1 MGTRGDVN
9 LDCKLVAFLGISLEQ
24 MEQRSQES
32 CILSPED
39 VLPAVCQHWWFWASA
54 EALLLLLELYWLR
67 RRRSADC
74 DSGSQRGSSSD
85 AEEEGEDD
93 DWEGKAD
100 PNDTLGQA
108 NPRVG
113 TPAASAKP
121 FPRSPF

>member
-32 CILSPED
+32 RGLTSEG
-39 VLPAVCQHWWFWASA
+39 VRLAVCQHWWFWASA
-54 EALLLLLELYWLR
+54 ETLLVLLDLYWLR